1 MFIFATYLF
10 IRVKLTVRGAQ
21 FSLYLFTKESKQY
34 AEKIATTSGFARLRG
49 DFGNGSDYHF
59 GH

>member
-1 MFIFATYLF
+1 M
-10 IRVKLTVRGAQ
+10 VRGAR

-49 DFGNGSDYHF
+49 DFGNGSDYYLWNQW
-59 GH
+59 

>member
-1 MFIFATYLF
+1 M
-10 IRVKLTVRGAQ
+10 LTVRGAQ

-34 AEKIATTSGFARLRG
+34 AEKIATTSSFARLRG
-49 DFGNGSDYHF
+49 DFSNGSDYHF

>member
-1 MFIFATYLF
+1 M
-10 IRVKLTVRGAQ
+10 VRGGQ

-49 DFGNGSDYHF
+49 DFCNGSDYYLWNQW
-59 GH
+59 